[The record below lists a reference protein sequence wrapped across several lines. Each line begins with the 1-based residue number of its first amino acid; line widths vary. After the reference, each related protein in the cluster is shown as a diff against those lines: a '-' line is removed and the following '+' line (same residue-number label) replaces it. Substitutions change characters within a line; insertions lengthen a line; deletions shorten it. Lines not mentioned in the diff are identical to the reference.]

1 MESVIP
7 FFTDFRYLCPY
18 ILGSILTGSMNLSNF
33 GIHFPITD
41 PTWIFFLVLMII
53 LFAPILLGRLRI
65 PHIIGMILAGVVIG
79 QYGFN
84 ILERDSSFELFG
96 KVGIYYI
103 MFLAGLE
110 MDLENLKKN
119 MGKAFVFGILTF
131 FIPFVIGLAV
141 GIYVLNFSMGA
152 SLLLSCILASHTLV
166 AYPIVGRYGM
176 SRHPSVSISIGGTM
190 FALTVALFALAGI
203 SGMYKGE
210 LDSGS
215 WILFGIKCV
224 AYCAFVFLAFPRF
237 ARWFFRTYEDN
248 VMQYIFVLSLVFL
261 SAALAELAGLEGI
274 FGAFLAGLVLNRLI
288 PHVSPLMNR
297 TEFVGNALFIP
308 YFLIGVGML
317 INLGALFTGWNT
329 IKVVL
334 VMVLVA
340 TLTKWL
346 AAWAT
351 QQIYRMSVAA
361 RQMMFGLSNAH
372 AAGALAMVMV
382 GTKIEIEPGQ
392 FLMNEDMLNGVVI
405 MILISCII
413 SSVTTEHAARSMALS
428 EDKGDMEASK
438 TKEEERMLVA
448 ISNPDT
454 VESLVNMALM
464 MREPKSK
471 RELLGVT
478 VAVEYDESKKQGK
491 LAEQR
496 RNLERAVRIASAVD
510 VPMKTRCR
518 LSTNIVSGILHT
530 VSEMNASEIVLGL
543 HRKHGLLDSFLGNFT
558 QSLLNGTHRQLMVVK
573 SLVPVNVMRRIVV
586 AVPPK
591 AEYEAGFYKWIERVA
606 RIGVQLGCRIH
617 FWGHTDT
624 LPRIKGYVN
633 KFHGSARTEYSTL
646 DDWDDLLLLTGQV
659 NYDHLLVI
667 VSARKGS
674 ISYQS
679 SFEEL
684 PNQIMRYFSDNSL
697 MLVYPDQL
705 GDPQEAMTFSSP
717 RSQSENRIYDQV
729 ARWAYRWFKKEEE
742 S

>member
-1 MESVIP
+1 M
-7 FFTDFRYLCPY
+7 DFLN
-18 ILGSILTGSMNLSNF
+18 LGIN
-33 GIHFPITD
+33 FPITD

-65 PHIIGMILAGVVIG
+65 PHIIGMILAGVAIG
-79 QYGFN
+79 KYGFN

-119 MGKAFVFGILTF
+119 IGRALVFGVLTF
-131 FIPFVIGLAV
+131 IIPFAIGMAV
-141 GIYVLNFSMGA
+141 GMYVLNFSIGA

-166 AYPIVGRYGM
+166 AYPIVGRYGL
-176 SRHPSVSISIGGTM
+176 SSKASVSISIGGTM
-190 FALTVALFALAGI
+190 FALTVALFALAGV
-203 SGMYKGE
+203 SGMFKGE
-210 LDSGS
+210 LDSSS
-215 WILFGIKCV
+215 WILFMLKCIV
-224 AYCAFVFLAFPRF
+224 YCVFVFMVFPRF

-317 INLGALFTGWNT
+317 INLGALFSGWNT

-340 TLTKWL
+340 TFTKWL
-346 AAWAT
+346 AAWLT
-351 QQIYRMSVAA
+351 QKIYHMSVAA

-382 GTKIEIEPGQ
+382 GTKIEIAPGE

-413 SSVTTEHAARSMALS
+413 SSVITEHAARTMALS
-428 EDKGDMEASK
+428 ETNDDMESLK
-438 TKEEERMLVA
+438 KKEEERMLVA
-448 ISNPDT
+448 ISNPET

-478 VAVEYDESKKQGK
+478 VAVEYDEAKKQGK

-496 RNLERAVRIASAVD
+496 RNLERAARIASAVD

-558 QSLLNGTHRQLMVVK
+558 QSLLNGTHRQLMIVK
-573 SLVPVNVMRRIVV
+573 SLVPANVMRRIVV
-586 AVPPK
+586 AVPPN
-591 AEYEAGFYKWIERVA
+591 AEYEAGFYKWVERIA
-606 RIGVQLGCRIH
+606 RIGVQLGCRVH

-624 LPRIKGYVN
+624 LPRIKGFIH
-633 KFHGSARTEYSTL
+633 KFYDGVRTEYTVL
-646 DDWDDLLLLTGQV
+646 DDWNDLLLLTGHI

-684 PNQIMRYFSDNSL
+684 PNQITRYFSDNSL

-705 GDPQEAMTFSSP
+705 GDPLDGMTFSSP
-717 RSQSENRIYDQV
+717 RSQSENRIYDNV
-729 ARWAYRWFKKEEE
+729 SKWVYRWFKKGEEV
-742 S
+742 

>member
-1 MESVIP
+1 M
-7 FFTDFRYLCPY
+7 DFLN
-18 ILGSILTGSMNLSNF
+18 LGIN
-33 GIHFPITD
+33 FPITD

-65 PHIIGMILAGVVIG
+65 PHIIGMILAGVAIG
-79 QYGFN
+79 KYGFN

-119 MGKAFVFGILTF
+119 IGRALVFGALTF
-131 FIPFVIGLAV
+131 IIPFAIGMAV
-141 GIYVLNFSMGA
+141 GMYVLNFSIGA

-166 AYPIVGRYGM
+166 AYPIVGRYGL
-176 SRHPSVSISIGGTM
+176 SSKASVSISIGGTM
-190 FALTVALFALAGI
+190 FALTVALFALAGV
-203 SGMYKGE
+203 SGMFKGE
-210 LDSGS
+210 LDSSS
-215 WILFGIKCV
+215 WILFMLKCIV
-224 AYCAFVFLAFPRF
+224 YCVFVFMVFPRF

-261 SAALAELAGLEGI
+261 SAALAELVGLEGI

-317 INLGALFTGWNT
+317 INLGALFSGWNT

-340 TLTKWL
+340 TFTKWL
-346 AAWAT
+346 AAWLT
-351 QQIYRMSVAA
+351 QKIYHMSVAA

-382 GTKIEIEPGQ
+382 GTKIEIAPGE

-413 SSVTTEHAARSMALS
+413 SSVITEHAARTMALS
-428 EDKGDMEASK
+428 ETNDDMEALK
-438 TKEEERMLVA
+438 KKEEERMLVA
-448 ISNPDT
+448 ISNPET

-478 VAVEYDESKKQGK
+478 VAVEYDEAKKQGK

-496 RNLERAVRIASAVD
+496 RNLERAARIASAVD

-558 QSLLNGTHRQLMVVK
+558 QSLLNGTHRQLMIVK
-573 SLVPVNVMRRIVV
+573 SLVPANVMRRIVV
-586 AVPPK
+586 AVPPN
-591 AEYEAGFYKWIERVA
+591 AEYEAGFYKWVERIA
-606 RIGVQLGCRIH
+606 RIGVQLGCRVH

-624 LPRIKGYVN
+624 LPRIKGFIH
-633 KFHGSARTEYSTL
+633 KFYDGVRTEYTVL
-646 DDWDDLLLLTGQV
+646 DDWNDLLLLTGHI

-684 PNQIMRYFSDNSL
+684 PNQITRYFSDNSL

-705 GDPQEAMTFSSP
+705 GDPLDGMTFSSP
-717 RSQSENRIYDQV
+717 RSQSENRIYDNV
-729 ARWAYRWFKKEEE
+729 SKWVYRWFKKGEEV
-742 S
+742 

>member
-1 MESVIP
+1 M
-7 FFTDFRYLCPY
+7 DFLN
-18 ILGSILTGSMNLSNF
+18 LGIN
-33 GIHFPITD
+33 FPITD

-65 PHIIGMILAGVVIG
+65 PHIIGMILAGVAIG
-79 QYGFN
+79 KYGFN

-119 MGKAFVFGILTF
+119 IGRALVFGALTF
-131 FIPFVIGLAV
+131 IIPFAIGMAV
-141 GIYVLNFSMGA
+141 GMYVLNFSIGA

-166 AYPIVGRYGM
+166 AYPIVGRYGL
-176 SRHPSVSISIGGTM
+176 SSKASVSISIGGTM
-190 FALTVALFALAGI
+190 FALTVALFALAGV
-203 SGMYKGE
+203 SGMFKGE
-210 LDSGS
+210 LDSSS
-215 WILFGIKCV
+215 WILFMLKCIV
-224 AYCAFVFLAFPRF
+224 YCVFVFMVFPRF

-274 FGAFLAGLVLNRLI
+274 FGAFLAGLVLNRLV
-288 PHVSPLMNR
+288 PRVSPLMNR

-317 INLGALFTGWNT
+317 INLGALFSGWNT

-340 TLTKWL
+340 TFTKWL
-346 AAWAT
+346 AAWLT
-351 QQIYRMSVAA
+351 QKIYHMSVAA

-382 GTKIEIEPGQ
+382 GTKIEIAPGE

-413 SSVTTEHAARSMALS
+413 SSVITEHAARTMALS
-428 EDKGDMEASK
+428 ETNDDMEALK
-438 TKEEERMLVA
+438 KKEEERMLVA
-448 ISNPDT
+448 ISNPET

-478 VAVEYDESKKQGK
+478 VAVEYDEAKKQGK

-496 RNLERAVRIASAVD
+496 RNLERAARIASAVD

-558 QSLLNGTHRQLMVVK
+558 QSLLNGTHRQLMIVK

-586 AVPPK
+586 AVPPN
-591 AEYEAGFYKWIERVA
+591 AEYEAGFYKWVERIA
-606 RIGVQLGCRIH
+606 RIGVQLGCRVH

-624 LPRIKGYVN
+624 LPRIKGFIH
-633 KFHGSARTEYSTL
+633 KFYDGVRTEYTVL
-646 DDWDDLLLLTGQV
+646 DDWNDLLLLTGHI

-684 PNQIMRYFSDNSL
+684 PNQITRYFSDNSL

-705 GDPQEAMTFSSP
+705 GDPLDGMTFSSP
-717 RSQSENRIYDQV
+717 RSQSENRIYDNV
-729 ARWAYRWFKKEEE
+729 SKWVYRWFKKGEEV
-742 S
+742 

>member
-1 MESVIP
+1 M
-7 FFTDFRYLCPY
+7 DFLN
-18 ILGSILTGSMNLSNF
+18 LGIN
-33 GIHFPITD
+33 FPITD

-65 PHIIGMILAGVVIG
+65 PHIIGMILAGVAIG
-79 QYGFN
+79 KYGFN

-119 MGKAFVFGILTF
+119 IGRALVFGALTF
-131 FIPFVIGLAV
+131 IIPFAIGMAV
-141 GIYVLNFSMGA
+141 GMYVLNFSIGA

-166 AYPIVGRYGM
+166 AYPIVGRYGL
-176 SRHPSVSISIGGTM
+176 SSKASVSISIGGTM
-190 FALTVALFALAGI
+190 FALTVALFALAGV
-203 SGMYKGE
+203 SGMFKGE
-210 LDSGS
+210 LDSSS
-215 WILFGIKCV
+215 WILFMLKCIV
-224 AYCAFVFLAFPRF
+224 YCVFVFMVFPRF

-274 FGAFLAGLVLNRLI
+274 FGAFLAGLVLNRLV
-288 PHVSPLMNR
+288 PRVSPLMNR

-317 INLGALFTGWNT
+317 INLGALFSGWNT

-340 TLTKWL
+340 TFTKWL
-346 AAWAT
+346 AAWLT
-351 QQIYRMSVAA
+351 QKVYHMSVAA

-382 GTKIEIEPGQ
+382 GTKIEIAPGE

-413 SSVTTEHAARSMALS
+413 SSVITEHAARTMALS
-428 EDKGDMEASK
+428 ETNDDMEALK
-438 TKEEERMLVA
+438 KKEEERMLVA
-448 ISNPDT
+448 ISNPET

-478 VAVEYDESKKQGK
+478 VAVEYDEAKKQGK

-496 RNLERAVRIASAVD
+496 RNLERAARIASAVD

-558 QSLLNGTHRQLMVVK
+558 QSLLNGTHRQLMIVK
-573 SLVPVNVMRRIVV
+573 SLVPANVMRRIVV
-586 AVPPK
+586 AVPPN
-591 AEYEAGFYKWIERVA
+591 AEYEAGFYKWVERIA
-606 RIGVQLGCRIH
+606 RIGVQLGCRVH

-624 LPRIKGYVN
+624 LPRIKGFIH
-633 KFHGSARTEYSTL
+633 KFYDGVRTEYTVL
-646 DDWDDLLLLTGQV
+646 DDWNDLLLLTGHI

-684 PNQIMRYFSDNSL
+684 PNQITRYFSDNSL

-705 GDPQEAMTFSSP
+705 GDPLDGMTFSSP
-717 RSQSENRIYDQV
+717 RSQSENRIYDNV
-729 ARWAYRWFKKEEE
+729 SKWVYRWFKKGEEV
-742 S
+742 